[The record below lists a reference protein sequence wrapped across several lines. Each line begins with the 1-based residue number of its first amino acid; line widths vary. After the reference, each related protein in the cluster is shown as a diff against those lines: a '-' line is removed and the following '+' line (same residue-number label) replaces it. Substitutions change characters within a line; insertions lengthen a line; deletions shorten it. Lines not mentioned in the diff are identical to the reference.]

1 MSFFSKIFKR
11 KQKRGIPN
19 IVYTPYGE
27 ALLFGQFYNQ
37 YSAMNVSAFFA
48 CVNLISNSIAMLT
61 PKVLV
66 NGDTGRNEL
75 EYHPVKLTLNKRND
89 ESLVSVFQMLKL
101 IVESVILQGNAFVY
115 IQRGSEG
122 KVVGL
127 RYLEPTDVV
136 IDYRK
141 EKDVL
146 YYDVPLL
153 KLRKKIAP
161 EDMLHFVLHS
171 HNGVEG
177 ISLLR
182 YACRALDLANANE
195 NAANN
200 FFSNGMNVNG
210 LLQLKTPISEKQK
223 QDIRQSWQQAYS
235 GQGGGLAIINANMEY
250 QQLSL
255 NPTDSQLLESRAFNV
270 ADICRFFNINPAL
283 IGGDSKVS
291 YSSLEMQMNAFLTFT
306 LQPYIT
312 MIETE
317 LNRKLLMPSEANL
330 EIVLETND
338 ILRIDKKSQADYY
351 QKMVQSGVLSANEVR
366 KEIGYAPFEGGDEH
380 RIAYSDAAQNT
391 LEDTKSDILE
401 SVKEEINE

>member
-11 KQKRGIPN
+11 KQKRGTPN

-235 GQGGGLAIINANMEY
+235 GQGGGLAIINANMDY
-250 QQLSL
+250 RQLSL

-391 LEDTKSDILE
+391 LEETKSDILE
-401 SVKEEINE
+401 SVNGEIKE

>member
-1 MSFFSKIFKR
+1 MSFFSRIFKR

-182 YACRALDLANANE
+182 YACRSLDLANANE

-250 QQLSL
+250 RQLSL

-391 LEDTKSDILE
+391 LEDNKSDILE
-401 SVKEEINE
+401 KEEIKE